1 MVSVCIP
8 VGRFVCH
15 SNRLLLQTMRGR
27 DLLHYSHK
35 ICANIED
42 CKSKA
47 KWHPRGNHPATDT
60 AGAIPKNHLPENT
73 VFGKVVRVGVGLCG
87 CNACSYGTA
96 SICKDILWRICSWCW
111 RRCNSVCNPCATVNP
126 KHKYVTR
133 KRLSAHV
140 SREHISKRP
149 VGERWQQR
157 DNFCKAPLWALRLL
171 VCTVKQG

>member
-73 VFGKVVRVGVGLCG
+73 LFGKVVRVGVCVFVTHVAMALRAFAKIFYEGFVVG
-87 CNACSYGTA
+87 VGDAVSAC
-96 SICKDILWRICSWCW
+96 
-111 RRCNSVCNPCATVNP
+111 
-126 KHKYVTR
+126 VTR
-133 KRLSAHV
+133 V
-140 SREHISKRP
+140 
-149 VGERWQQR
+149 QQ
-157 DNFCKAPLWALRLL
+157 
-171 VCTVKQG
+171 